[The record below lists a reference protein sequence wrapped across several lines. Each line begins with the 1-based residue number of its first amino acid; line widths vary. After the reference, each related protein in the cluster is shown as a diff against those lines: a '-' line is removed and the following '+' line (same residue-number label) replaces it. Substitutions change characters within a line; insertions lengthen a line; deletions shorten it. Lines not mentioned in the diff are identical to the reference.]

1 MTRRN
6 TGGILSAKEQAT
18 DANTAN
24 GVFTLSEAAALT
36 SVGAFPVGNFIPQA
50 SAKFRSGASPYFSRT
65 PTTSGNRTTW
75 TWSAWV
81 KRGALGA
88 TDYCL
93 FAAGTGAGETTD
105 LSFTANGGGDAL
117 YFRIR
122 TGAANA
128 YVYQSTQLL
137 RDPSA
142 WYHIVCAVD
151 TTQAIATNRVK
162 LYVNNSLI
170 TSFATSTTGSQN
182 ATTYV
187 NHTVSH
193 TIGRLN
199 SAAYFD
205 GYLSEVNLIDGQ
217 QLTPSAFGRTDA
229 STGTWV
235 PKKYAGTYGTNGFYL
250 VPTIGNLTYDQSGNG
265 NNFVVNNMNISGTS
279 ADFGIVDV
287 PGHCSVTTQPD
298 VGRVQLG
305 NYCTVNPL
313 VNSFQGGAKPT
324 ISDANLTISFGN
336 ANYAIAGT
344 HYVGGTGKYYFEVN
358 GTNVGGIYNTISFI
372 GVINE
377 SNLAWGYQV
386 YAGSI
391 SSTGQL
397 SAGAYNGTGY
407 GSGAWPVIGVAVD
420 LSTGSIWW
428 RNDSGWFGG
437 GNPAL
442 GTNPAFTNLTG
453 NITPYW
459 NGGGGGY
466 SGTHYFK
473 FGATPFSYTPPDG
486 FKSIC
491 STNLPNPIIK
501 RPSDHFDVKT
511 YTGNGAQL
519 MVGTTA
525 KQFASASINKSLRF
539 ESASRTYLTRTP
551 SVAGNR
557 KTWTWSGWV
566 KRSTISTNQ
575 ILFGSTN
582 GSTSQGG
589 IRLLSTNRINV
600 YDYNGTADVYNI
612 ETSLL
617 YLDTSS
623 WNHIVVAMDTTQVNA
638 SNRVKIWF
646 NGVQLTSFNAANNP
660 SQDSST
666 YVNSTNL
673 AGVGSNYTGSWGQFF
688 DGYMAAVNF
697 IDGQALTPS
706 SFGTFDANNNW
717 APKTYTG
724 GSYGTNGFRL
734 DFNDSRSPTTA
745 ANDVSGNSNH
755 WTPSTTGG
763 WNTVPTATN
772 APNVLYY
779 GTPGTYTW
787 TAPAGVTSVSYL
799 VVAGGGGGGGG
810 YPTITTGGGGGAG
823 GMLTGTLSVTP
834 STSYTVTVGSGGAA
848 GAGGGASGSNG
859 GAGGNSVF
867 ASITATGGGYG
878 AWNQRVGGNGGSGG
892 GASGPVSAG
901 SFAGGTGTAGQGN
914 NGGTAGQY
922 SGAGGGGAGGVGQ
935 NSPGGSPNSQGGV
948 GAASSITGVSVY
960 YAGGGGGGGALGGL
974 GGGGTGSDYVS
985 GFTFPGTDGLG
996 GGGGGGGNPTTTG
1009 AKGGSGVVILS
1020 YTNAASY
1027 VGTGAGPS
1035 NNNDSVFDSPVDTV
1049 DSDGNAVGNYATLN
1063 PYNTGGGS
1071 TTVTNGN
1078 LSTTAASTGTYAKI
1092 LGTLPMTTG
1101 KWYWETT
1108 INLVGSAATVGI
1120 GDGTTPSASTGLGG
1134 ALGEISYVSS
1144 TGNIYTNAVSTA
1156 YGATYTTG
1164 DIMGVAYD
1172 ADAGSITFYKNNT
1185 SQGTITGFSG
1195 TKYPAVGSSGGTSP
1209 QYTVNFGQSG
1219 FVYTP
1224 PAGFKALNTKNL
1236 KDVGSYNLPD
1246 TFGNFVNTP
1255 DLVWTKGRSGTL
1267 GSGVEDTVRGPGNV
1281 LQSNTTAGNSA
1292 VNGVTQFLPNGY
1304 ILGSDSV
1311 GNQSGTPYVSWM
1323 WNRGKLPGFDIVTYT
1338 GNGAAQTISHNL
1350 GQTPAFFSVKNYT
1363 NATSSNWMV
1372 YHKNVGAQYAAN
1384 FNGTSPWGASTS
1396 YFNDTAPGST
1406 NFTVGNNANVSTLN
1420 VSYVAYLWAE
1430 VPGFSKMGEWT
1441 GNASADGPF
1450 VYCGFR
1456 PRFVLLHRA
1465 TDTTANWDM
1474 IDAVRDPV
1482 NPMINRLFAESTSGD
1497 LNNLSAT
1504 LDFTANGFKIRTT
1517 DTSYN
1522 SAVRYLFVAF
1532 AETPFKYANA
1542 R

>member
-36 SVGAFPVGNFIPQA
+36 SVGAFPVGNFAPQA

-65 PTTSGNRTTW
+65 IGTPTSGSIFTHSFW
-75 TWSAWV
+75 L
-81 KRGALGA
+81 KRGSLGA
-88 TDYCL
+88 
-93 FAAGTGAGETTD
+93 
-105 LSFTANGGGDAL
+105 SQAL
-117 YFRIR
+117 ISGSRPTNFDRIYFESDD
-122 TGAANA
+122 TLYYQWNDGSSNLA
-128 YVYQSTQLL
+128 YVQTTQVF

-142 WYHIVCAVD
+142 WYHIVATTD
-151 TTQAIATNRVK
+151 TTQAIASNRVK
-162 LYVNNSLI
+162 IYVNGVQVTAL
-170 TSFATSTTGSQN
+170 TSTTYPTQN
-182 ATTYV
+182 STSAFNTSTRTL
-187 NHTVSH
+187 N
-193 TIGRLN
+193 IGRSTNASTYL
-199 SAAYFD
+199 D
-205 GYLSEVNLIDGQ
+205 GYLTEINFVDGQ
-217 QLTPSAFGRTDA
+217 ALTPSAFGRTDA

-235 PKKYAGTYGTNGFYL
+235 PKKYAGTYGANGFYL

-313 VNSFQGGAKPT
+313 VNSFQGGNRPT
-324 ISDANLTISFGN
+324 ISEANLTISFGN

-344 HYVGGTGKYYFEVN
+344 QYVGGTGKYYFEVN

-525 KQFASASINKSLRF
+525 KQFASAPINKSLRF
-539 ESASRTYLTRTP
+539 KSNFNQALSRTPASAGSRT
-551 SVAGNR
+551 
-557 KTWTWSGWV
+557 TWTWSGWV
-566 KRSTISTNQ
+566 KRT
-575 ILFGSTN
+575 TN
-582 GSTSQGG
+582 GVLQQLMMAGSSGTDYTS
-589 IRLLSTNRINV
+589 I
-600 YDYNGTADVYNI
+600 
-612 ETSLL
+612 SL
-617 YLDTSS
+617 
-623 WNHIVVAMDTTQVNA
+623 
-638 SNRVKIWF
+638 
-646 NGVQLTSFNAANNP
+646 
-660 SQDSST
+660 
-666 YVNSTNL
+666 NSTNNLFIANIAGNANSGRKYTNKLFLL
-673 AGVGSNYTGSWGQFF
+673 AEWNHFVVVWDTTNANAYKRARIYVNGVEQSYSTSEDPALNQTSTFNNAVVHTIGKHSFSSIQYL
-688 DGYMAAVNF
+688 DGYMADVHY

-717 APKTYTG
+717 APKNYTG
-724 GSYGTNGFRL
+724 TYGTNGFEL
-734 DFNDSRSPTTA
+734 NFNDSRSPTTA

-755 WTPSTTGG
+755 WTPTTVGG
-763 WNTVPTATN
+763 WNTVPTPTN

-787 TAPAGVTSVSYL
+787 TAPAGVTSVTYL
-799 VVAGGGGGGGG
+799 VVAGGAGGGGG
-810 YPTITTGGGGGAG
+810 YPTITSGGGGGAG

-848 GAGGGASGSNG
+848 GAGGAGGSSG
-859 GAGGNSVF
+859 GAGTNSVF
-867 ASITATGGGYG
+867 ASITSTGGGYG

-892 GASGPVSAG
+892 GGSGPVSAG

-914 NGGTAGQY
+914 AGGTGGQY
-922 SGAGGGGAGGVGQ
+922 SAGGGGGAGGVGQ
-935 NSPGGSPNSQGGV
+935 NAPGGSPNGQGGV
-948 GAASSITGVSVY
+948 GLTSSITGVSVY
-960 YAGGGGGGGALGGL
+960 YAGGGGGAGALGGL
-974 GGGGTGSDYVS
+974 GGGGTGSDLVAS
-985 GFTFPGTDGLG
+985 SVFAGTDGLG

-1009 AKGGSGVVILS
+1009 ARGGSGVVILS

-1027 VGTGAGPS
+1027 VGNGADSS

-1063 PYNTGGGS
+1063 PSDVNGATIINGG
-1071 TTVTNGN
+1071 
-1078 LSTTAASTGTYAKI
+1078 LRLQSTGTAAWRSSRN
-1092 LGTLPMTTG
+1092 TLTMNTG
-1101 KWYWETT
+1101 KWYAEFTPVSNTT
-1108 INLVGSAATVGI
+1108 SANCDVQIGVLLKNSVLNSELTAMTGI
-1120 GDGTTPSASTGLGG
+1120 VYSSGDGTTYVNNSNVGVLVAAYTYGDILGV
-1134 ALGEISYVSS
+1134 AFDAD
-1144 TGNIYTNAVSTA
+1144 TGNVSL
-1156 YGATYTTG
+1156 
-1164 DIMGVAYD
+1164 
-1172 ADAGSITFYKNNT
+1172 YKNNSLQNT
-1185 SQGTITGFSG
+1185 SNVGTLRQVEALFGIAAYSRGGGTITVD
-1195 TKYPAVGSSGGTSP
+1195 A
-1209 QYTVNFGQSG
+1209 NFGQSP
-1219 FVYTP
+1219 FVYAP

-1255 DLVWTKGRSGTL
+1255 DLVWTKGRSAGL
-1267 GSGVEDTVRGPGNV
+1267 NSCLEDTVRGPGNI
-1281 LQSNTTAGNSA
+1281 LQTTTTNGNSA
-1292 VNGVTQFLPNGY
+1292 TSGVIQFLPNGV
-1304 ILGSDSV
+1304 LTGPDAG
-1311 GNQSGTPYVSWM
+1311 GNQSGTTFVSWM
-1323 WNRGKLPGFDIVTYT
+1323 WNRGKVPGFDIVEYT
-1338 GNGAAQTISHNL
+1338 GNGLAQTIRHNL
-1350 GQTPAFFSVKNYT
+1350 GQTPAFMAVKNYT
-1363 NATSSNWMV
+1363 NSTNSNWMV
-1372 YHKNVGAQYAAN
+1372 YHKQQGAQWAAN
-1384 FNGTSPWGASTS
+1384 FNSTAQFGS
-1396 YFNDTAPGST
+1396 STGYWNDIPPGPT
-1406 NFTVGNNANVSTLN
+1406 NFTVGSNANVSTLN

-1441 GNASADGPF
+1441 GNSSTDGPF

-1456 PRFVLLHRA
+1456 PRYILLHRA
-1465 TDTTANWDM
+1465 TDASANWD
-1474 IDAVRDPV
+1474 ILDTARDPI
-1482 NPMINRLFAESTSGD
+1482 NPTSRRLFTESTSAE
-1497 LNNLSAT
+1497 LTNVASLI
-1504 LDFTANGFKIRTT
+1504 DFTSNGFKLRNT

-1522 SAVRYLFVAF
+1522 SSVRYLFVAF
-1532 AETPFKYANA
+1532 AEAPFKYANA